1 MAVLVYLLMTHQMGF
16 VRDLLPAAST
26 RSETVA
32 SLPSSEPATQSAAGA
47 MQGVAPATQSAQA
60 AEPAPAQ
67 GAGQSPE
74 GNSPGTNS
82 ATVAPT
88 TASAPVTNTP
98 ATNTAAA
105 NTPASNTPATNTA
118 ASNSA
123 AANAPATNTPTNT
136 PMIAVPPSPAVATA
150 TPAVAS
156 PSVPSGP
163 GPEPVETLPPQATG
177 ALLGDDE
184 VRYCVFQ
191 GRRLTYLR
199 NQVVGDDP
207 IQRFNTL
214 VADFNSRCRSFRYDN
229 NALQTASQQAD
240 TWHDQIK
247 SDAQAILA
255 SWSPGMGSPVVAGSL
270 IDLQSHEG
278 AAKIQARLKELGYYD
293 RRIDGQWGPKSASA
307 LATFRQDKGLGANGI
322 WDITTQTA
330 LLGQ

>member
-1 MAVLVYLLMTHQMGF
+1 MGF
-16 VRDLLPAAST
+16 IRHLLPAGST
-26 RSETVA
+26 KSQTVA
-32 SLPSSEPATQSAAGA
+32 SLPSTAPTTQSAAEA
-47 MQGVAPATQSAQA
+47 IQGGSPGTQAVPPAAAQSEPAGAQA
-60 AEPAPAQ
+60 AAQ
-67 GAGQSPE
+67 NAE
-74 GNSPGTNS
+74 GNLPGTS
-82 ATVAPT
+82 ASTAAPM
-88 TASAPVTNTP
+88 TANAVTNTP
-98 ATNTAAA
+98 AANTATNAQ
-105 NTPASNTPATNTA
+105 ASNTPATNTA
-118 ASNSA
+118 ATNA
-123 AANAPATNTPTNT
+123 ATTNTAATNMPATNTPPANP
-136 PMIAVPPSPAVATA
+136 PMISVPPSPVLATA
-150 TPAVAS
+150 TPGVTS
-156 PSVPSGP
+156 PSVPTGP
-163 GPEPVETLPPQATG
+163 GPEPVEQLPPQATG

-255 SWSPGMGSPVVAGSL
+255 SWSPGMASSTMAGGL
-270 IDLQSHEG
+270 IDLQSREG
-278 AAKIQARLKELGYYD
+278 AAKIQARLKVLGYYD

-322 WDITTQTA
+322 WDIATQTA

>member
-1 MAVLVYLLMTHQMGF
+1 MAVLVYLLMTHQMGII
-16 VRDLLPAAST
+16 RHLLPAGST
-26 RSETVA
+26 KSQTVA
-32 SLPSSEPATQSAAGA
+32 SLPSTGPATQGAASVPPASQGASAAA
-47 MQGVAPATQSAQA
+47 VQG
-60 AEPAPAQ
+60 EPAAAQ
-67 GAGQSPE
+67 GAAQNSE
-74 GNSPGTNS
+74 GNVPGTN
-82 ATVAPT
+82 AAAAAPM
-88 TASAPVTNTP
+88 TARAPVTNTPAANTAATNTLASNTP

-105 NTPASNTPATNTA
+105 NVPT
-118 ASNSA
+118 
-123 AANAPATNTPTNT
+123 ANAPSST
-136 PMIAVPPSPAVATA
+136 PMNAVPPSPAVATA
-150 TPAVAS
+150 TPAAAS

-163 GPEPVETLPPQATG
+163 GPEPVEKLPPQATG

-191 GRRLTYLR
+191 GRRLTYMR

-229 NALQTASQQAD
+229 NALQTAAQQAD
-240 TWHDQIK
+240 TWQDQLK

-255 SWSPGMGSPVVAGSL
+255 SWSPGMGSSVVAGGL
-270 IDLQSHEG
+270 IDLQSREG

-322 WDITTQTA
+322 WDIATQTA
-330 LLGQ
+330 LLGP

>member
-67 GAGQSPE
+67 GAGQNPE
-74 GNSPGTNS
+74 GNTPGTNA

-98 ATNTAAA
+98 ATNTAA
-105 NTPASNTPATNTA
+105 SNA
-118 ASNSA
+118 A
-123 AANAPATNTPTNT
+123 AANAPATNTPTNP

-150 TPAVAS
+150 TPAVGS

-163 GPEPVETLPPQATG
+163 GPEPAEKLPPQGTG

-199 NQVVGDDP
+199 DQVVGDDP

-229 NALQTASQQAD
+229 NALQTAAQQAD
-240 TWHDQIK
+240 TWQDQIK

-255 SWSPGMGSPVVAGSL
+255 SWSPGMGSTVMAGSL
-270 IDLQSHEG
+270 IDLQSHQG

-322 WDITTQTA
+322 WDIATQTA
-330 LLGQ
+330 LLGP

>member
-16 VRDLLPAAST
+16 IRHLLPAGST
-26 RSETVA
+26 RSQTVA
-32 SLPSSEPATQSAAGA
+32 SLPSTEPASQGALAAA
-47 MQGVAPATQSAQA
+47 AQG
-60 AEPAPAQ
+60 EPAAAQ
-67 GAGQSPE
+67 GAAQNSE
-74 GNSPGTNS
+74 GNVPGTS
-82 ATVAPT
+82 ASSAAAPM

-98 ATNTAAA
+98 ATNTAAT
-105 NTPASNTPATNTA
+105 NTPASNTPVTNTA
-118 ASNSA
+118 AANTA
-123 AANAPATNTPTNT
+123 ATNVPTANAPSNT
-136 PMIAVPPSPAVATA
+136 PMIAVPPGPEVATA
-150 TPAVAS
+150 TPTGAS

-163 GPEPVETLPPQATG
+163 GPEPVEKLPPQG
-177 ALLGDDE
+177 AGSLLGDDE

-229 NALQTASQQAD
+229 NALQTAAQQAD
-240 TWHDQIK
+240 TWQDQLK

-255 SWSPGMGSPVVAGSL
+255 SWSPGMGSSAAAGGL
-270 IDLQSHEG
+270 IDLQSRQG

-322 WDITTQTA
+322 WDIATQTA

>member
-16 VRDLLPAAST
+16 VRDLLPAAAT
-26 RSETVA
+26 RSQTVA
-32 SLPSSEPATQSAAGA
+32 SLPSTEPATQSAAGA
-47 MQGVAPATQSAQA
+47 MQGVPPATQSAQN

-67 GAGQSPE
+67 GAGQNPE
-74 GNSPGTNS
+74 GNTPGTNA

-98 ATNTAAA
+98 ATNTAA
-105 NTPASNTPATNTA
+105 SNA
-118 ASNSA
+118 A
-123 AANAPATNTPTNT
+123 AANAPATNTPTNP

-150 TPAVAS
+150 TPAVGS

-163 GPEPVETLPPQATG
+163 GPEPVEKLPPQATG

-214 VADFNSRCRSFRYDN
+214 VSDFNSRCRSFRYDN
-229 NALQTASQQAD
+229 NALQTAAQQAD
-240 TWHDQIK
+240 TWQDQIK

-255 SWSPGMGSPVVAGSL
+255 SWSPGMGSSVTAGSL

-278 AAKIQARLKELGYYD
+278 AAKIQARLKDLGYYD

-330 LLGQ
+330 LLGP

>member
-1 MAVLVYLLMTHQMGF
+1 MAVLAYLLMTHQMGF

-26 RSETVA
+26 RSQTT
-32 SLPSSEPATQSAAGA
+32 EPATQSAAGA
-47 MQGVAPATQSAQA
+47 MQGVPPATQSAQA

-67 GAGQSPE
+67 GAGQNPE
-74 GNSPGTNS
+74 GNTPGTNS
-82 ATVAPT
+82 AAVAPT

-105 NTPASNTPATNTA
+105 TTPASNTPATNTA

-123 AANAPATNTPTNT
+123 AANTPATNTPTNA

-150 TPAVAS
+150 TPAVGS

-163 GPEPVETLPPQATG
+163 GPEPAEKLPPQGTG

-199 NQVVGDDP
+199 DQVVGDDP

-229 NALQTASQQAD
+229 NALQTAAQQAD
-240 TWHDQIK
+240 TWQDQIK

-255 SWSPGMGSPVVAGSL
+255 SWSPGMGSTVMAGSL
-270 IDLQSHEG
+270 IDLQSHQG

-322 WDITTQTA
+322 WDIATQTA
-330 LLGQ
+330 LLGP